1 MPFQSL
7 SLGRPPSLCIKYMD
21 CQRPSYSPDFGRD
34 PSESLHYCSC
44 TPVPLF
50 HRTVTNGTLCFT
62 SDQEWKHSC
71 YRECLAPVLEIIS
84 QPSLLEYNVV
94 IELDKKIRDFSI
106 PDPFRSG
113 ALQSRSLIMQKAS
126 LSTALEAGRS
136 FG

>member
-1 MPFQSL
+1 M
-7 SLGRPPSLCIKYMD
+7 
-21 CQRPSYSPDFGRD
+21 
-34 PSESLHYCSC
+34 LHLYQCFIE
-44 TPVPLF
+44 P
-50 HRTVTNGTLCFT
+50 GTHLHFIFT

-71 YRECLAPVLEIIS
+71 YRECLAPVLDLIS

-126 LSTALEAGRS
+126 LSTALEAGTL
-136 FG
+136 FDLAN